1 MLLQTSMPLAAG
13 STLMELLG
21 ASSTDLGVGALIGRF
36 VCASLC
42 ALFILLIYKI
52 TYTGVGFSRS
62 FALSMVMTTVVTAAI
77 LMVINSNLAL
87 SLGMV
92 GALSIIRYRS
102 AIKDPRDIGFLF
114 WAVAAGL
121 TAGTGFYFIALFLSL
136 FMAALLVA
144 LTKLP
149 LDAGKYMLIVRA
161 APEQMPVVKQAMHSS
176 LVKKYKV
183 KVKTMTD
190 AYAEIILE
198 VTLNKGAEDKLV
210 PALLNSMPGATINL
224 VAKTGDTTY

>member
-1 MLLQTSMPLAAG
+1 LNLTFAAG
-13 STLMELLG
+13 STLSELFG
-21 ASSTDLGVGALIGRF
+21 SSATDLGFISLLGRF
-36 VCASLC
+36 IVACAC
-42 ALFILLIYKI
+42 ALFILFIYKL
-52 TYTGVGFSRS
+52 TYSGVGFSRS
-62 FALSMVMTTVVTAAI
+62 FAVSLLMTTVVTAAI

-121 TAGTGFYFIALFLSL
+121 ACGTGFYQIALLL
-136 FMAALLVA
+136 AVFMAALLFA

-149 LDAGKYMLIVRA
+149 FDGGKYMLVVRC
-161 APEQMPVVKQAMHSS
+161 APEQLPVIKQAMASS
-176 LVKKYKV
+176 LVKRHKV
-183 KVKTMTD
+183 RVKTV
-190 AYAEIILE
+190 AERTAELMIE
-198 VTLNKGAEDKLV
+198 VTLEKNAEDKLV
-210 PALLNSMPGATINL
+210 SGLADSMPGATVNL

>member
-1 MLLQTSMPLAAG
+1 MNLTSVMAAG
-13 STLMELLG
+13 ATFWELLG
-21 ASSTDLGVGALIGRF
+21 ASSTDLGAGALVGRF
-36 VCASLC
+36 VCAAAC
-42 ALFILLIYKI
+42 ALFILFIYKI

-62 FALSMVMTTVVTAAI
+62 FAVSMVMTAVVTAAI

-121 TAGTGFYFIALFLSL
+121 TSGTGFYLIALFLSL
-136 FMAALLVA
+136 FMALLLVG
-144 LTKLP
+144 LTYFP
-149 LDAGKYMLIVRA
+149 MDAGKYMLIVRA
-161 APEQMPVVKQAMHSS
+161 NPDQMTVVKQAMQSS

-210 PALLNSMPGATINL
+210 PALVNSMPGATVNL

>member
-1 MLLQTSMPLAAG
+1 MPTSFYASGATLA
-13 STLMELLG
+13 ELFG
-21 ASSTDLGVGALIGRF
+21 ASATDLGFRALLVRF
-36 VCASLC
+36 LCASFC
-42 ALFILLIYKI
+42 AAFILLVYKL

-62 FALSMVMTTVVTAAI
+62 FAVSIVMTTVVTAAI

-114 WAVAAGL
+114 WAVAGGL
-121 TAGTGFYFIALFLSL
+121 ACGTGFYQIALLLAL
-136 FMAALLVA
+136 FMTALLVL
-144 LTKLP
+144 LTKFP
-149 LDAGKYMLIVRA
+149 LDANKYMLVVKA
-161 APEQMPVVKQAMHSS
+161 APEQMSVVKQAMASS

-183 KVKTMTD
+183 KVKSATD
-190 AYAEIILE
+190 HSSEVILE
-198 VTLNKGAEDKLV
+198 VTLAKGAEDKLV
-210 PALLNSMPGATINL
+210 AGLVNSMPGATVNL

>member
-1 MLLQTSMPLAAG
+1 MTPHFFAAG
-13 STLMELLG
+13 SSLSELFG
-21 ASSTDLGVGALIGRF
+21 ASATDLGFGALLGRF
-36 VCASLC
+36 LLASLC
-42 ALFILLIYKI
+42 AAVILVVYKL

-62 FALSMVMTTVVTAAI
+62 FAVSIVMTTVVTAAI

-114 WAVAAGL
+114 WSVAGGL
-121 TAGTGFYFIALFLSL
+121 ACGTGFYQIALLLSV
-136 FMAALLVA
+136 FMTALLILLA
-144 LTKLP
+144 KFP
-149 LDAGKYMLIVRA
+149 IDAGKYMLIVRS
-161 APEQMPVVKQAMHSS
+161 APEQMSVVKQAMNSS

-183 KVKTMTD
+183 KVKTVND
-190 AYAEIILE
+190 HSAEIILE
-198 VTLNKGAEDKLV
+198 VTLAKGAEDKLV
-210 PALLNSMPGATINL
+210 AGLANSMPGATVNL